1 MQDKVEDT
9 KGGIP
14 KSYFESLF
22 YLYLVIVTR

>member
-14 KSYFESLF
+14 KSDFESLF